1 MRIEYTVV
9 SIFGDYAVLR
19 TEGAEDTQATQAAL
33 MLLPEEIEE
42 GMKLIFEDME
52 YRIAD

>member
-19 TEGAEDTQATQAAL
+19 TEGAEDTQAAL